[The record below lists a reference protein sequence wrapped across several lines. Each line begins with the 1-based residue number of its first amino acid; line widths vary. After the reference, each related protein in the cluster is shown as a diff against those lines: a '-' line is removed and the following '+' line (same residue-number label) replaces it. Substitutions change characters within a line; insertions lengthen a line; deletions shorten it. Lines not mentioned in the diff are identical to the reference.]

1 MDIES
6 VLFDVILSEFLPN
19 TIVMKWCFPPSKA
32 PLVCVE
38 RTPALSPSRF
48 PATFSLQT
56 ADQSEPKGLR
66 DEGGII
72 LCTARVGLLH

>member
-38 RTPALSPSRF
+38 RTPHCRLVASQLPSAF
-48 PATFSLQT
+48 N
-56 ADQSEPKGLR
+56 G
-66 DEGGII
+66 
-72 LCTARVGLLH
+72 